1 MNTEFFIA
9 KKMIRHGKKQFS
21 HSMVKISVFSI
32 ALSIIVMI
40 ISVAIVTGFQN
51 EIRNKVVG
59 FGGHIQITKYDVN
72 HSLENKPIAKNEI
85 SKEDLLAEDGIEH
98 IQAFSNKAGILK
110 NKEQIYGVLLKGVGA
125 DYDWSFFENSLLEG
139 EIVKKNDSLSNAV
152 LISEKISLAL
162 DLKVGDDL
170 RTYFINP
177 NEVQPRGRKF
187 YVSGIYSTGMVQFD
201 ERVILGDMSHVQQL
215 NGWGEDSVG
224 GYEVL
229 VSDFDRLD
237 EITTFVYQNINYDLY
252 AESIKEIE
260 PQLFDWLGLLD
271 MNVIVIIILM
281 IIVAV
286 MNIITALLILILEK
300 TSFIG
305 VLKALGFNNVS
316 VRKIFIYNASY
327 LVLKGLFWG
336 NLIGLSLAIIQQ
348 QFKLIT
354 LSQDSYYMPYV
365 PINLQWDYI
374 LALNVGTII
383 ICLFILIIPSMLIS
397 RVRPVKAIRFS

>member
-1 MNTEFFIA
+1 MSFDFDLEE
-9 KKMIRHGKKQFS
+9 M
-21 HSMVKISVFSI
+21 
-32 ALSIIVMI
+32 L
-40 ISVAIVTGFQN
+40 N
-51 EIRNKVVG
+51 EKDSFYN
-59 FGGHIQITKYDVN
+59 
-72 HSLENKPIAKNEI
+72 
-85 SKEDLLAEDGIEH
+85 GIEH

-110 NKEQIYGVLLKGVGA
+110 SEDQIYGILLKGVGA
-125 DYDWSFFENSLLEG
+125 DYDWSFFENALLDG
-139 EIVKKNDSLSNAV
+139 EIVKKKDSLSNAI

-162 DLKVGDDL
+162 GLKVGDDV

-187 YVSGIYSTGMVQFD
+187 YVSGIYSTGMVKFD

-224 GYEVL
+224 GYEVI
-229 VSDFDRLD
+229 VSDFDRL
-237 EITTFVYQNINYDLY
+237 EELTTYVYQNINYDLY

-271 MNVIVIIILM
+271 MNVVVIIILM

-300 TSFIG
+300 TNFIG

-316 VRKIFIYNASY
+316 IRKIFLYNASY
-327 LVLKGLFWG
+327 LVLRGLFFG
-336 NLIGLSLAIIQQ
+336 NLIGLSLSLVQQ
-348 QFKLIT
+348 KFKLIT

-374 LALNVGTII
+374 LALNIGTIL
-383 ICLFILIIPSMLIS
+383 ICLLILIIPSMIIS
-397 RVRPVKAIRFS
+397 RIRPVKAIRFS

>member
-1 MNTEFFIA
+1 VKTEFFIA

-21 HSMVKISVFSI
+21 HSMLKISVFSI
-32 ALSIIVMI
+32 AISIIVMI
-40 ISVAIVTGFQN
+40 ISVAIVTGFQK

-85 SKEDLLAEDGIEH
+85 SKETLLAEEGIEH
-98 IQAFSNKAGILK
+98 IQAFANKAGILRS
-110 NKEQIYGVLLKGVGA
+110 EDQIYGILLKGVGA
-125 DYDWSFFENSLLEG
+125 DYDWSFFENALLEG
-139 EIVKKNDSLSNAV
+139 EIVKKNDTVSNAV

-162 DLKVGDDL
+162 GLSVGDVI

-229 VSDFDRLD
+229 VSDFNRLD
-237 EITTFVYQNINYDLY
+237 ELTKFVYQNINYNLY

-271 MNVIVIIILM
+271 MNVVVIIILM
-281 IIVAV
+281 VIVAV

-300 TSFIG
+300 TNFIG
-305 VLKALGFNNVS
+305 VLKALGFNNAS
-316 VRKIFIYNASY
+316 IRKIFIYNASY

-336 NLIGLSLAIIQQ
+336 NLIGLSLALIQQ

-354 LSQDSYYMPYV
+354 LAQDSYYMPYV

-374 LALNVGTII
+374 LALNLGTII
-383 ICLFILIIPSMLIS
+383 ICLLILIIPSMFIS
-397 RVRPVKAIRFS
+397 RIRPVKAIRFS

>member
-1 MNTEFFIA
+1 VNTEFFIA

-21 HSMVKISVFSI
+21 HSMMKISVFSI

-51 EIRNKVVG
+51 EIRDKVVG

-85 SKEDLLAEDGIEH
+85 SKEDLLKEEGIEH

-125 DYDWSFFENSLLEG
+125 DYDWSFFENALLEG

-201 ERVILGDMSHVQQL
+201 ERVILGDMAHVQQL

-229 VSDFDRLD
+229 VSDFNRLD
-237 EITTFVYQNINYDLY
+237 EITKFVYQNINYDLY

-336 NLIGLSLAIIQQ
+336 NLIGLSLALIQQ

>member
-1 MNTEFFIA
+1 VNTEFFIA

-98 IQAFSNKAGILK
+98 VQAFSNKAGILK

-237 EITTFVYQNINYDLY
+237 ELTKFVYQNINYDLY

-281 IIVAV
+281 MIVAV